1 MNSDVADELLEYA
14 IYYSEKGFYPEG
26 LTKDKKRAV
35 RKKAKSISVER
46 GEVFVH
52 RRGKKVKCRC
62 MYLEFTSGR
71 LPVRVQRG

>member
-1 MNSDVADELLEYA
+1 MARSYTADMNSDVADELLEYA

-46 GEVFVH
+46 
-52 RRGKKVKCRC
+52 
-62 MYLEFTSGR
+62 
-71 LPVRVQRG
+71 